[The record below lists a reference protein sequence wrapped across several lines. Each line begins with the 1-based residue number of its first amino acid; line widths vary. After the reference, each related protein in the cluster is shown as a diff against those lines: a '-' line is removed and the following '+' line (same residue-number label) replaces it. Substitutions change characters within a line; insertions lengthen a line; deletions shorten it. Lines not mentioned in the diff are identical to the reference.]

1 MSGPLRKSMDPEL
14 EFFSPFSH
22 GRIDEAYDNLKVK
35 LLSWPDEEQFAKMA
49 TIAGKGHS
57 GASFDLENFDID
69 ELIVGD
75 AWKGGLGQIK
85 EFGKLVFL
93 VTGCSR
99 GFTHEIVRT
108 RVGAA
113 YIQQTM
119 RHTNMGN
126 PDVRMP
132 TSFAKWSPKNWMDIG
147 SNPDQRKRA
156 SAVERWIKLQRE
168 AQATYQELVDADFAY
183 QDART
188 ACTLATETWIIISYD
203 IRSWLDTYAQRRCHM
218 FYPEMVEVMK
228 LMKEAVAEKVS
239 WVAEQAKIGCETS
252 QKCTYMGTEIV
263 EGWCPLPWAKEN
275 NRVWKSQKFKK

>member
-1 MSGPLRKSMDPEL
+1 MTGPLKKSLDPDG
-14 EFFSPFSH
+14 EFTSPFSH
-22 GRIDEAYDNLKVK
+22 GRIDESYENLQVK
-35 LLSWPDEEQFAKMA
+35 LLSYPSEEDFARMA

-57 GASFDLENFDID
+57 GATFDLENFDVD
-69 ELIVGD
+69 ELIVSD

-108 RVGAA
+108 RIGAA
-113 YIQQTM
+113 YIQQTL

-132 TSFAKWSPKNWMDIG
+132 ESLAAYSYPNKED
-147 SNPDQRKRA
+147 DVKREMAVAMWKTAVQA
-156 SAVERWIKLQRE
+156 SRDAYQALVE
-168 AQATYQELVDADFAY
+168 ADFPF

-188 ACTLATETWIIISYD
+188 CLPIGTETWIIIAYD
-203 IRSWLDTYAQRRCHM
+203 MRSWLDTYAARACQM
-218 FYPEMVEVMK
+218 FYPEMVQIMK
-228 LMKEAVAEKVS
+228 LMKAAVAEKAQ
-239 WVAEQAKIGCETS
+239 WIADQALIGCERPQPDGTH
-252 QKCTYMGTEIV
+252 KCTYMGTEV
-263 EGWCPLPWAKEN
+263 VDGWCTLPWAKEE